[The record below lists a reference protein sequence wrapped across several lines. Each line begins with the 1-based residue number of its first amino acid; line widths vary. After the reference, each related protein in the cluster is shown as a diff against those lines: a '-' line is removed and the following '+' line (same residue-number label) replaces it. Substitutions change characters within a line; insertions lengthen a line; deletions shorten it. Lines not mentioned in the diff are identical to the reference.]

1 MYPLEL
7 KLFPIDEDWAT
18 GDEHLDKKLNNLL
31 LNCFS
36 NLTLN
41 SIQNF
46 YIESHLIKTRVA
58 NPSFNLVLELCTKAL
73 IGIHNKNL
81 EVDQELLKIK
91 GRMCDFEENTKKI
104 NIELNELSQK
114 KHQRLFS
121 SIDIFQRE
129 QIGFE
134 QNPFVAFK
142 LKKSEKYF
150 ELKFIF
156 KDLVEKLKRQDSQS
170 FEIEILDLL
179 SQKYIVNIA
188 EVGKVWFFE
197 EKIYCVNH

>member
-1 MYPLEL
+1 
-7 KLFPIDEDWAT
+7 
-18 GDEHLDKKLNNLL
+18 L

-36 NLTLN
+36 NFSFI

-46 YIESHLIKTRVA
+46 YFDSLRIKTRVA
-58 NPSFNLVLELCTKAL
+58 NPSYNLVIELCTKAL
-73 IGIHNKNL
+73 LGILNSNA
-81 EVDQELLKIK
+81 EVDQDLLKIK
-91 GRMCDFEENTKKI
+91 GKMNEFEESFKKFDLDLK
-104 NIELNELSQK
+104 ELQKK

-129 QIGFE
+129 QVGFE

-142 LKKSEKYF
+142 LKKSEKFF
-150 ELKFIF
+150 EIKIIF
-156 KDLVEKLKRQDSQS
+156 KDLVEKIKPQDSES
-170 FEIEILDLL
+170 FENELFDLL
-179 SQKYIVNIA
+179 SKKYTIEIT